1 MKREGQRR
9 AEYFAALVEK
19 VKEIPVAVVVGT
31 VIQIYDRNRNP
42 VQEKDL
48 ATLGSGNYLALC
60 PFHADLLY
68 GEHRLERDPFR
79 DDVFRTG
86 FQGRGLP
93 PCQKVLP
100 HNRGGV

>member
-48 ATLGSGNYLALC
+48 ATLRSGNYLALC
-60 PFHADLLY
+60 PFHADEKLGSFVVTPDKQMWY
-68 GEHRLERDPFR
+68 CFTEKSE
-79 DDVFRTG
+79 
-86 FQGRGLP
+86 
-93 PCQKVLP
+93 
-100 HNRGGV
+100 